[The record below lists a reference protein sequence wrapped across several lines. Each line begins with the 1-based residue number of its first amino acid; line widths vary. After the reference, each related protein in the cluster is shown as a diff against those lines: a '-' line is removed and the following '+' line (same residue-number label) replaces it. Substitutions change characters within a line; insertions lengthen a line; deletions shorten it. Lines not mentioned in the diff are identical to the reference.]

1 MASPPVRRRARELA
15 GGGVGGGRGDGGW
28 RRIQRRR
35 GLPVIRRTHAWGKSG
50 RRSLTSRPLHPE
62 RHTRV
67 PDKLQ
72 NTARRMPPPYE
83 FDPQHADGI
92 RYVDLIEGER
102 VLNEVIYECQ
112 RSLEE
117 IGHAK
122 LDLEARSQASGMGLR
137 E

>member
-1 MASPPVRRRARELA
+1 
-15 GGGVGGGRGDGGW
+15 
-28 RRIQRRR
+28 
-35 GLPVIRRTHAWGKSG
+35 
-50 RRSLTSRPLHPE
+50 
-62 RHTRV
+62 V